1 MSSFIS
7 LATTRR
13 TIYHLGNNLPQS
25 KEAINDIIIEASKQA
40 PSAFNSQS
48 SRIVT
53 LFGEEHHKVW
63 DMVLETLRPVL
74 AADVF
79 AGTEAKVNSFKAG
92 MGTILYFED
101 QQVVED
107 LQAQF
112 PLYAANFPKW
122 SEQAHGITAYGI
134 WLALAEANIGASLQ
148 HYNELIEAAVKA
160 AWNLPAKWTLKGQ
173 MPIGSI
179 ETPADPKAFI
189 DTDARFKTFG

>member
-7 LATTRR
+7 LATKRR
-13 TIYHLGNNLPQS
+13 TIYHLGNNLPQT
-25 KEAINDIIIEASKQA
+25 KEEINSIILEASKQA
-40 PSAFNSQS
+40 PTAFNSQS
-48 SRIVT
+48 SRIIT

-63 DMVLETLRPVL
+63 DMVLDALRPVL

-101 QQVVED
+101 NQVVED

-112 PLYAANFPKW
+112 PLYASNFPKW
-122 SEQAHGITAYGI
+122 SEQAHGIAAYAV

-148 HYNELIEAAVKA
+148 HYNELIEEAVKK
-160 AWNLPAKWTLKGQ
+160 AWGIPAKWSLKGQ

-179 ETPADPKAFI
+179 ETPADPKGFI
-189 DTDARFKTFG
+189 EADERFKTFG